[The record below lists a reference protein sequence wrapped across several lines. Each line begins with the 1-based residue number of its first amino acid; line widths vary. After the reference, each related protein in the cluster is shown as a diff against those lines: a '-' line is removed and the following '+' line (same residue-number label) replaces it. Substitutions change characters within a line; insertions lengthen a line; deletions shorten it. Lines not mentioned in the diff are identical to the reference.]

1 MMLSKVSYFSYKKLK
16 IIVKNKN
23 ELLSLKKQIIH
34 EDNRLRNNDYQERI
48 KRQKDILNSQKEQL
62 VDKYIDKLDHI
73 DRVKKKKQLMNE
85 LNRKMIN
92 M

>member
-1 MMLSKVSYFSYKKLK
+1 M
-16 IIVKNKN
+16 
-23 ELLSLKKQIIH
+23 SLKKQIIH

>member
-1 MMLSKVSYFSYKKLK
+1 MNKKLK